1 MSIKNII
8 IFVLFTFSLSFFESN
23 TPVMLLDA
31 TNFDKEVVQSKD
43 IVLVL
48 FYAPWCGHCKAFSPE
63 YEKAAKALK
72 GIFKIAAIDADKERS
87 ISGKYN
93 IQGFPT
99 VKFFG
104 IHKDKPVDYDKARTA
119 EAVINFMFDKARSIT
134 NARLNMKK
142 SEQSSSNTNTNS
154 NTNNSNQQQQQKKKA
169 PEAGNE
175 KDVIVLTDDNFDD
188 MIFNDENM
196 WMVAFYAPWCGHCKK
211 LLPEWVSAATQLR
224 GTIKLAKIDATE
236 NQKMAQRYQIQGY
249 PTIKIFSPGK
259 GKDKAIEEYQG
270 PRDTAGIVQYALDK
284 LEKFG
289 YVPETKQLI
298 NSEIL
303 KEECEDRIGIC
314 IIAFL
319 PHIAD
324 SSAKE
329 RNRYLDIITEVKK
342 SNRGKPIYYLW
353 AQGGDHFDFEDKLHL
368 SFGYPAV
375 IAVNYKKKMF
385 SICRSSFSKENLV
398 DFVSNLLNGKEHLS
412 KLPDGIKIKKVDPWD
427 KKDYVPPKEDD
438 VDDL

>member
-1 MSIKNII
+1 MSIKTIL
-8 IFVLFTFSLSFFESN
+8 IFLLFSFSLTFFESN
-23 TPVMLLDA
+23 TPVILLDG
-31 TNFDKEVVQSKD
+31 TNFEKEVVQSKD
-43 IVLVL
+43 IWLVL

-72 GIFKIAAIDADKERS
+72 GIFKIGAIDADKERS
-87 ISGKYN
+87 IGGKYN

-119 EAVINFMFDKARSIT
+119 DAVINFMFEKARAIA

-142 SEQSSSNTNTNS
+142 TDQSSSNTNTNS
-154 NTNNSNQQQQQKKKA
+154 NQQQHQQQQQQRKA

-188 MIFNDENM
+188 MIFNDESM
-196 WMVAFYAPWCGHCKK
+196 WLVAFYAPWCGHCQK

-224 GTIKLAKIDATE
+224 GTVKLAKIDATE

-249 PTIKIFSPGK
+249 PTIKIFAPGK
-259 GKDKAIEEYQG
+259 GKEKTVEEYQG
-270 PRDTAGIVQYALDK
+270 PRDTSGIVQYALDK
-284 LEKFG
+284 LDKFG

-303 KEECEDRIGIC
+303 KEECESRIGIC

-329 RNRYLDIITEVKK
+329 RNRYLDIINQAKK
-342 SNRGKPIYYLW
+342 GNRGKPIYYLW

-375 IAVNYKKKMF
+375 IAVNYKKKMY
-385 SICRSSFSKENLV
+385 SICRSSFSKENLQ

-412 KLPDGIKIKKVDPWD
+412 KLPEGIKIKKVDKWD
-427 KKDYVPPKEDD
+427 GNDYVPPKEDD
-438 VDDL
+438 DDL

>member
-1 MSIKNII
+1 MSIKTIL
-8 IFVLFTFSLSFFESN
+8 IFLLFSFSLTFFESN
-23 TPVMLLDA
+23 TPVILLDG
-31 TNFDKEVVQSKD
+31 TNFEKEVVQSKD
-43 IVLVL
+43 IWLVL

-72 GIFKIAAIDADKERS
+72 GIFKIGAIDADKERS
-87 ISGKYN
+87 IGGKYN

-104 IHKDKPVDYDKARTA
+104 IHKDKPVDYDKSRTA
-119 EAVINFMFDKARSIT
+119 DAVINFMFDKARAIA

-142 SEQSSSNTNTNS
+142 TDQSSSNTNTNS
-154 NTNNSNQQQQQKKKA
+154 NQQQHQQQQQQRKA

-188 MIFNDENM
+188 MIFNDESM
-196 WMVAFYAPWCGHCKK
+196 WLVAFYAPWCGHCQK

-224 GTIKLAKIDATE
+224 GTVKLAKIDATE

-249 PTIKIFSPGK
+249 PTIKIFAPGK
-259 GKDKAIEEYQG
+259 GKEKTVEEYQG
-270 PRDTAGIVQYALDK
+270 PRDTSGIVQYALDK
-284 LEKFG
+284 LDKFG

-303 KEECEDRIGIC
+303 KEECESRIGIC

-329 RNRYLDIITEVKK
+329 RNRYLDIINQAKK
-342 SNRGKPIYYLW
+342 GNRGKPIYYLW

-375 IAVNYKKKMF
+375 IAVNYKKKMY
-385 SICRSSFSKENLV
+385 SICRSSFSKENLQ

-412 KLPDGIKIKKVDPWD
+412 KLPEGIKIKKVDKWD
-427 KKDYVPPKEDD
+427 GNDYVPPKEDD
-438 VDDL
+438 DDL

>member
-1 MSIKNII
+1 MSIKTIL
-8 IFVLFTFSLSFFESN
+8 IFLLFSFSLTFFESN
-23 TPVMLLDA
+23 TPVILLDG
-31 TNFDKEVVQSKD
+31 TNFEKEVVQSKD
-43 IVLVL
+43 IWLVL

-72 GIFKIAAIDADKERS
+72 GIFKIGAIDADKERS
-87 ISGKYN
+87 IGGKYN

-119 EAVINFMFDKARSIT
+119 DAVINFMFDKARAIA

-142 SEQSSSNTNTNS
+142 TDQSSSNTNTNS
-154 NTNNSNQQQQQKKKA
+154 NQQQHQQQQQQRKA

-188 MIFNDENM
+188 MIFNDESM
-196 WMVAFYAPWCGHCKK
+196 WLVAFYAPWCGHCQK

-224 GTIKLAKIDATE
+224 GTVKLAKIDATE

-249 PTIKIFSPGK
+249 PTIKIFAPGK
-259 GKDKAIEEYQG
+259 GKEKTVEEYQG
-270 PRDTAGIVQYALDK
+270 PRDTSGIVQYALDK
-284 LEKFG
+284 LDKFG

-303 KEECEDRIGIC
+303 KEECESRIGIC

-329 RNRYLDIITEVKK
+329 RNRYLDIINQAKK
-342 SNRGKPIYYLW
+342 GNRGKPIYYLW

-375 IAVNYKKKMF
+375 IAVNYKKKMY
-385 SICRSSFSKENLV
+385 SICRSSFSKENLQ

-412 KLPDGIKIKKVDPWD
+412 KLPEGIKIKKVEAWD

-438 VDDL
+438 FDDL

>member
-1 MSIKNII
+1 MSIKTIL
-8 IFVLFTFSLSFFESN
+8 IFLLFSFSLTFFESN
-23 TPVMLLDA
+23 TPVILLDG
-31 TNFDKEVVQSKD
+31 TNFEKEVVQSKD
-43 IVLVL
+43 IWLVL

-72 GIFKIAAIDADKERS
+72 GIFKIGAIDADKERS
-87 ISGKYN
+87 IGGKYN

-119 EAVINFMFDKARSIT
+119 DAVINFMFEKARAIA

-142 SEQSSSNTNTNS
+142 TDQSSSNTNTNS
-154 NTNNSNQQQQQKKKA
+154 NQQQHQQQQQQRKA

-188 MIFNDENM
+188 MIFNDESM
-196 WMVAFYAPWCGHCKK
+196 WLVAFYAPWCGHCQK

-224 GTIKLAKIDATE
+224 GTVKLAKIDATE

-249 PTIKIFSPGK
+249 PTIKIFAPGK
-259 GKDKAIEEYQG
+259 GKEKTVEEYQG
-270 PRDTAGIVQYALDK
+270 PRDTSGIVQYALDK
-284 LEKFG
+284 LDKFG

-303 KEECEDRIGIC
+303 KEECESRIGIC

-329 RNRYLDIITEVKK
+329 RNRYLDIINQAKK
-342 SNRGKPIYYLW
+342 GNRGKPIYYLW

-375 IAVNYKKKMF
+375 IAVNYKKKMY
-385 SICRSSFSKENLV
+385 SICRSSFSKENSQ

-412 KLPDGIKIKKVDPWD
+412 KLPEGIKIKKVDKWD
-427 KKDYVPPKEDD
+427 GNDYVPPKEDD
-438 VDDL
+438 DDL

>member
-1 MSIKNII
+1 MSIKTIL
-8 IFVLFTFSLSFFESN
+8 IFLLFSFSLTFFESN
-23 TPVMLLDA
+23 TPVILLDG
-31 TNFDKEVVQSKD
+31 TNFEKEVVQSKD
-43 IVLVL
+43 IWLVL

-72 GIFKIAAIDADKERS
+72 GIFKIGAIDADKERS
-87 ISGKYN
+87 IGGKYN

-119 EAVINFMFDKARSIT
+119 DAVINFMFEKARAIA

-142 SEQSSSNTNTNS
+142 TDQSSSNTNTNS
-154 NTNNSNQQQQQKKKA
+154 NQQQHQQKQQQRKA

-188 MIFNDENM
+188 MIFNDESM
-196 WMVAFYAPWCGHCKK
+196 WLVAFYAPWCGHCQK

-224 GTIKLAKIDATE
+224 GTVKLAKIDATE

-249 PTIKIFSPGK
+249 PTIKIFAPGK
-259 GKDKAIEEYQG
+259 GKEKTVEEYQG
-270 PRDTAGIVQYALDK
+270 PRDTSGIVQYALDK
-284 LEKFG
+284 LDKFG

-303 KEECEDRIGIC
+303 KEECESRIGIC

-329 RNRYLDIITEVKK
+329 RNRYLDIINQAKK
-342 SNRGKPIYYLW
+342 GNRGKPIYYLW

-375 IAVNYKKKMF
+375 IAVNYKKKMY
-385 SICRSSFSKENLV
+385 SICRSSFSKENLQ

-412 KLPDGIKIKKVDPWD
+412 KLPEGIKIKKVDKWD
-427 KKDYVPPKEDD
+427 GNDYVPPKEDD
-438 VDDL
+438 DDL

>member
-1 MSIKNII
+1 MSIKTIL
-8 IFVLFTFSLSFFESN
+8 IFLLFSFSLTFFESN
-23 TPVMLLDA
+23 TPVILLDG
-31 TNFDKEVVQSKD
+31 TNFEKEVVQSKD
-43 IVLVL
+43 IWLVL

-72 GIFKIAAIDADKERS
+72 GIFKIGAIDADKERS
-87 ISGKYN
+87 IGGKYN

-119 EAVINFMFDKARSIT
+119 DAVINFMFDKARAIA

-142 SEQSSSNTNTNS
+142 TDQSSSNTNTNS
-154 NTNNSNQQQQQKKKA
+154 NQQQHQQQQQQRKA

-188 MIFNDENM
+188 MIFNDESM
-196 WMVAFYAPWCGHCKK
+196 WLVAFYAPWCGHCQK

-224 GTIKLAKIDATE
+224 GTVKLAKIDATE

-249 PTIKIFSPGK
+249 PTIKIFAPGK
-259 GKDKAIEEYQG
+259 GKEKTVEEYQG
-270 PRDTAGIVQYALDK
+270 PRDTSGIVQYVLDK
-284 LEKFG
+284 LDKFG

-303 KEECEDRIGIC
+303 KEECESRIGIC

-329 RNRYLDIITEVKK
+329 RNRYLDIINQAKK
-342 SNRGKPIYYLW
+342 GNRGKPIYYLW

-375 IAVNYKKKMF
+375 IAVNYKKKMY
-385 SICRSSFSKENLV
+385 SICRSSFSKENLQ

-412 KLPDGIKIKKVDPWD
+412 KLPEGIKIKKVDKWD
-427 KKDYVPPKEDD
+427 GNDYVPPKEDD
-438 VDDL
+438 DDL

>member
-1 MSIKNII
+1 MSIKTIL
-8 IFVLFTFSLSFFESN
+8 IFLLFSFSLTFFESN
-23 TPVMLLDA
+23 TPVILLDG
-31 TNFDKEVVQSKD
+31 TNFEKEVVQSKD
-43 IVLVL
+43 IWLVL

-72 GIFKIAAIDADKERS
+72 GIFKIGAIDADKERS
-87 ISGKYN
+87 IGGKYN

-119 EAVINFMFDKARSIT
+119 DAVINFMFDKARAIA

-142 SEQSSSNTNTNS
+142 TDQSSSNTNTNS
-154 NTNNSNQQQQQKKKA
+154 NQQQHQQQQQQRKA

-188 MIFNDENM
+188 MIFNDESM
-196 WMVAFYAPWCGHCKK
+196 WLVAFYAPWCGHCQK

-224 GTIKLAKIDATE
+224 GTVKLAKIDATE

-249 PTIKIFSPGK
+249 PTIKIFAPGK
-259 GKDKAIEEYQG
+259 GKEKTVEEYQG
-270 PRDTAGIVQYALDK
+270 PRDTSGIVQYALDK
-284 LEKFG
+284 LDKFG

-303 KEECEDRIGIC
+303 KEECESRIGIC

-329 RNRYLDIITEVKK
+329 RNRYLDIIKEVKK
-342 SNRGKPIYYLW
+342 NNRGKPIYYLW

-375 IAVNYKKKMF
+375 IAVNYKKKMY
-385 SICRSSFSKENLV
+385 SICRSSFSKENLQ

-412 KLPDGIKIKKVDPWD
+412 KLPEGIKIKKVDKWD
-427 KKDYVPPKEDD
+427 GNDYVPPKEDD
-438 VDDL
+438 DDL

>member
-1 MSIKNII
+1 MSIKTIL
-8 IFVLFTFSLSFFESN
+8 IFLLFSFSLTFFESN
-23 TPVMLLDA
+23 TPVILLDG
-31 TNFDKEVVQSKD
+31 TNFEKEVVQSKD
-43 IVLVL
+43 IWLVL

-87 ISGKYN
+87 IGGKYN

-119 EAVINFMFDKARSIT
+119 DAVINFMFEKARAIA

-142 SEQSSSNTNTNS
+142 TDQSSSNTNTNS
-154 NTNNSNQQQQQKKKA
+154 NQQQHQQQQQQRKA

-188 MIFNDENM
+188 MIFNDESM
-196 WMVAFYAPWCGHCKK
+196 WLVAFYAPWCGHCQK

-224 GTIKLAKIDATE
+224 GTVKLAKIDATE

-249 PTIKIFSPGK
+249 PTIKIFAPGK
-259 GKDKAIEEYQG
+259 GKEKTVEEYQG
-270 PRDTAGIVQYALDK
+270 PRDTSGIVQYALDK
-284 LEKFG
+284 LDKFG

-303 KEECEDRIGIC
+303 KEECESRIGIC

-329 RNRYLDIITEVKK
+329 RNRYLDIINQAKK
-342 SNRGKPIYYLW
+342 GNRGKPIYYLW

-375 IAVNYKKKMF
+375 IAVNYKKKMY
-385 SICRSSFSKENLV
+385 SICRSSFSKENLQ

-412 KLPDGIKIKKVDPWD
+412 KLPEGIKIKKVDKWD
-427 KKDYVPPKEDD
+427 GNDYVPPKEDD
-438 VDDL
+438 DDL

>member
-1 MSIKNII
+1 MSIKTFF
-8 IFVLFTFSLSFFESN
+8 IFLLISLSLSFFESN
-23 TPVMLLDA
+23 TPVILLDGD
-31 TNFDKEVVQSKD
+31 TFEKEVVQSKD
-43 IVLVL
+43 IWLVL

-72 GIFKIAAIDADKERS
+72 GIFKIAAIDADKERA
-87 ISGKYN
+87 IGGKYN

-119 EAVINFMFDKARSIT
+119 EAVISFMFDKAKAIA

-142 SEQSSSNTNTNS
+142 SDQSNTNTN
-154 NTNNSNQQQQQKKKA
+154 NNANQEKKQQQQQQKKA

-188 MIFNDENM
+188 MIFNDESM
-196 WMVAFYAPWCGHCKK
+196 WLVAFYAPWCGHCKK

-249 PTIKIFSPGK
+249 PTIKIFAPGK
-259 GKDKAIEEYQG
+259 GKDKAVEEYQG

-284 LEKFG
+284 LDKFG

-303 KEECEDRIGIC
+303 KEECESRIGIC

-329 RNRYLDIITEVKK
+329 RNRYLETINEAKK
-342 SNRGKPIYYLW
+342 KNRGKPIYYLW
-353 AQGGDHFDFEDKLHL
+353 AQGGDHFDFEEKLHL

-375 IAVNYKKKMF
+375 IAVNYKKKMY

-398 DFVSNLLNGKEHLS
+398 DFVSNLLNGREHLS
-412 KLPDGIKIKKVDPWD
+412 KLPEGIKIKKVDKWD
-427 KKDYVPPKEDD
+427 GNDYVPPKEDD
-438 VDDL
+438 DDL

>member
-1 MSIKNII
+1 MSIKTFF
-8 IFVLFTFSLSFFESN
+8 IFLLISLSLSFFESN
-23 TPVMLLDA
+23 TPVILLDGD
-31 TNFDKEVVQSKD
+31 TFEKEVVQSKD
-43 IVLVL
+43 IWLVL

-72 GIFKIAAIDADKERS
+72 GIFKIAAIDADKERA
-87 ISGKYN
+87 IGGKYN

-119 EAVINFMFDKARSIT
+119 EAVISFMFDKAKAIA

-142 SEQSSSNTNTNS
+142 SEQSNTNTN
-154 NTNNSNQQQQQKKKA
+154 NNANQEKKQQQQQQKKA

-188 MIFNDENM
+188 MIFNDESM
-196 WMVAFYAPWCGHCKK
+196 WLVAFYAPWCGHCKK

-249 PTIKIFSPGK
+249 PTIKIFAPGK

-284 LEKFG
+284 LDKFG

-303 KEECEDRIGIC
+303 KEECESRIGIC

-329 RNRYLDIITEVKK
+329 RNRYLETINEAKK
-342 SNRGKPIYYLW
+342 KNRGKPIYYLW
-353 AQGGDHFDFEDKLHL
+353 AQGGDHFDFEEKLHL

-375 IAVNYKKKMF
+375 IAVNYKKKMY

-398 DFVSNLLNGKEHLS
+398 DFVSNLLNGREHLS
-412 KLPDGIKIKKVDPWD
+412 KLPEGIKIKKVDKWD
-427 KKDYVPPKEDD
+427 GNDYIPPKEDD
-438 VDDL
+438 DDL

>member
-1 MSIKNII
+1 MSIKTIL
-8 IFVLFTFSLSFFESN
+8 IFLLFSFSLTFFESN
-23 TPVMLLDA
+23 TPVILLDG
-31 TNFDKEVVQSKD
+31 TNFEKEVVQSKD
-43 IVLVL
+43 IWLVL

-72 GIFKIAAIDADKERS
+72 GIFKIGAIDADKERS
-87 ISGKYN
+87 IGGKYN

-119 EAVINFMFDKARSIT
+119 DAVINFMFEKARAIA

-142 SEQSSSNTNTNS
+142 TDQSSSNTNTNS
-154 NTNNSNQQQQQKKKA
+154 NQHQQQQQQQQRKA

-188 MIFNDENM
+188 MIFNDESM
-196 WMVAFYAPWCGHCKK
+196 WLVAFYAPWCGHCQK

-224 GTIKLAKIDATE
+224 GTVKLAKIDATE

-249 PTIKIFSPGK
+249 PTIKIFAPGK
-259 GKDKAIEEYQG
+259 GKEKTVEEYQG
-270 PRDTAGIVQYALDK
+270 PRDTSGIVQYALDK
-284 LEKFG
+284 LDKFG

-303 KEECEDRIGIC
+303 KEECESRIGIC

-329 RNRYLDIITEVKK
+329 RNRYLDIINQAKK
-342 SNRGKPIYYLW
+342 GNRGKPIYYLW

-375 IAVNYKKKMF
+375 IAVNYKKKMY
-385 SICRSSFSKENLV
+385 SICRSSFSKENLQ

-412 KLPDGIKIKKVDPWD
+412 KLPEGIKIKKVDKWD
-427 KKDYVPPKEDD
+427 GNDYVPPKEDD
-438 VDDL
+438 DDL

>member
-1 MSIKNII
+1 MSIKTIL
-8 IFVLFTFSLSFFESN
+8 IFLLFSFSLTFFESN
-23 TPVMLLDA
+23 TPVILLDG
-31 TNFDKEVVQSKD
+31 TNFEKEVVQSKD
-43 IVLVL
+43 IWLVL

-72 GIFKIAAIDADKERS
+72 GIFKIGAIDADKERS
-87 ISGKYN
+87 IGGKYN

-119 EAVINFMFDKARSIT
+119 DAVINFMFDKARAIA

-142 SEQSSSNTNTNS
+142 TDQSSSNTNTN
-154 NTNNSNQQQQQKKKA
+154 TNQQQHQQQQQQRKA

-188 MIFNDENM
+188 MIFNDESM
-196 WMVAFYAPWCGHCKK
+196 WLVAFYAPWCGHCQK

-224 GTIKLAKIDATE
+224 GTVKLAKIDATE

-249 PTIKIFSPGK
+249 PTIKIFAPGK
-259 GKDKAIEEYQG
+259 GKEKTVEEYQG
-270 PRDTAGIVQYALDK
+270 PRDTSGIVQYVLDK
-284 LEKFG
+284 LDKFG

-303 KEECEDRIGIC
+303 KEECESRVGIC

-329 RNRYLDIITEVKK
+329 RNRYLDIINQAKK
-342 SNRGKPIYYLW
+342 GNRGKPIYYLW

-375 IAVNYKKKMF
+375 IAVNYKKKMY
-385 SICRSSFSKENLV
+385 SICRSSFSKENLQ

-412 KLPDGIKIKKVDPWD
+412 KLPEGIKIKKVDKWD
-427 KKDYVPPKEDD
+427 GNDYVPPKEDD
-438 VDDL
+438 DDL

>member
-1 MSIKNII
+1 MSIKTFF
-8 IFVLFTFSLSFFESN
+8 IFLLISLSLSFFESN
-23 TPVMLLDA
+23 TPVILLDGD
-31 TNFDKEVVQSKD
+31 TFEKEVVQSKD
-43 IVLVL
+43 IWLVL

-72 GIFKIAAIDADKERS
+72 GIFKIASIDADQERA
-87 ISGKYN
+87 IGGKYN

-119 EAVINFMFDKARSIT
+119 EAVISFMFDKAKAIA

-142 SEQSSSNTNTNS
+142 SEQSNTNTN
-154 NTNNSNQQQQQKKKA
+154 NNANQEKKQQQQQQKKA

-188 MIFNDENM
+188 MIFNDESM
-196 WMVAFYAPWCGHCKK
+196 WLVAFYAPWCGHCKK

-249 PTIKIFSPGK
+249 PTIKIFAPGK
-259 GKDKAIEEYQG
+259 GKDKAVEEYQG

-284 LEKFG
+284 LDKFG

-303 KEECEDRIGIC
+303 KEECESRIGIC

-329 RNRYLDIITEVKK
+329 RNRYLETINEAKK
-342 SNRGKPIYYLW
+342 KNRGKPIYYLW
-353 AQGGDHFDFEDKLHL
+353 AQGGDHFDFEEKLHL

-375 IAVNYKKKMF
+375 IAVNYKKKMY

-398 DFVSNLLNGKEHLS
+398 DFVSNLLNGREHLS
-412 KLPDGIKIKKVDPWD
+412 KLPEGIKIKKVDKWD
-427 KKDYVPPKEDD
+427 GNDYVPPKEDD
-438 VDDL
+438 DDL

>member
-1 MSIKNII
+1 MSIKTIL
-8 IFVLFTFSLSFFESN
+8 IFLLFSFSLTFFESN
-23 TPVMLLDA
+23 TPVILLDG
-31 TNFDKEVVQSKD
+31 TNFEKEVVQSKD
-43 IVLVL
+43 IWLVL

-87 ISGKYN
+87 IGGKYN

-119 EAVINFMFDKARSIT
+119 DAVINFMFEKARAIA

-142 SEQSSSNTNTNS
+142 TDQSSSNTNTNS
-154 NTNNSNQQQQQKKKA
+154 NQQQHQQQQQQQQRKA

-188 MIFNDENM
+188 MIFNDESM
-196 WMVAFYAPWCGHCKK
+196 WLVAFYAPWCGHCQK

-224 GTIKLAKIDATE
+224 GTVKLAKIDATE

-249 PTIKIFSPGK
+249 PTIKIFAPGK
-259 GKDKAIEEYQG
+259 GKEKTVEEYQG
-270 PRDTAGIVQYALDK
+270 PRDTSGIVQYALDK
-284 LEKFG
+284 LDKFG

-303 KEECEDRIGIC
+303 KEECESRIGIC

-329 RNRYLDIITEVKK
+329 RNRYLDIINQAKK
-342 SNRGKPIYYLW
+342 GNRGKPIYYLW

-375 IAVNYKKKMF
+375 IAVNYKKKMY
-385 SICRSSFSKENLV
+385 SICRSSFSKENLQ

-412 KLPDGIKIKKVDPWD
+412 KLPEGIKIKKVDKWD
-427 KKDYVPPKEDD
+427 GNDYVPPKEDD
-438 VDDL
+438 DDL